1 MKVDLNALEEV
12 AEIVGLDEDDVRT
25 GYSGR
30 GMYGKTCVG
39 FDLDG
44 SSALLALGAALA
56 AVFPNEYEDF
66 IHRARTDG
74 MGRGIIVYFP
84 GIETDA
90 VESDEDEEEDEDE

>member
-1 MKVDLNALEEV
+1 MKVDLDALLEV
-12 AEIVGLDEDDVRT
+12 ADIVGLDADDVRT

-44 SSALLALGAALA
+44 SSSLLGLGAALA
-56 AVFPNEYEDF
+56 SVFPDTYTEF
-66 IHRARTDG
+66 LHRARTDG

-84 GIETDA
+84 GIETDY
-90 VESDEDEEEDEDE
+90 VVSGVDEEDEDE